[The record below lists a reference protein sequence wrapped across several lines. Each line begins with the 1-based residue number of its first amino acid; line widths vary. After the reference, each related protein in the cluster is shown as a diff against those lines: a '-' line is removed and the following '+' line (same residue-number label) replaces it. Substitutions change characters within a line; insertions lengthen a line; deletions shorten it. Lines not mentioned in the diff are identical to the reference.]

1 MGLDRETFWPS
12 YSEDIVYPM
21 AFRWASADPLSG
33 PDFGILKS
41 GVERI
46 DSMDEILIVRGLFF
60 RDEKDSLAQL
70 RELAAHRVAN
80 ALPYFR
86 LDRRRI
92 LTEVDVQPIN
102 GDVRSHPFESIRFER
117 LNASSLMKTGTDTF
131 ELCFPIKDSIAMPV
145 ILVDRLLDWLG
156 KPNRQKKEKI
166 HLTGTADGGG
176 IAEPSDI
183 AYERALYVKD
193 KLVGE
198 GWNEEQIAITTGQ
211 RHHPLAFRNRC
222 VVVYYE

>member
-1 MGLDRETFWPS
+1 
-12 YSEDIVYPM
+12 M
-21 AFRWASADPLSG
+21 AFRWASAEPLSG

-41 GVERI
+41 GVERV
-46 DSMDEILIVRGLFF
+46 DSMDEILIVRGFFF
-60 RDEKDSLAQL
+60 RDEKDSLSEL
-70 RELAAHRVAN
+70 RELAAQRIAN

-86 LDRRRI
+86 LDERRI
-92 LTEVDVQPIN
+92 LTEVSVQPIN
-102 GDVRSHPFESIRFER
+102 GDVRSNPFESIRFER
-117 LNASSLMKTGTDTF
+117 VSASSLMKTATDTF
-131 ELCFPIKDSIAMPV
+131 ELCFPLKDSIKLPM
-145 ILVDRLLDWLG
+145 ILMDRLLNWLG
-156 KPNRQKKEKI
+156 KPNRQKNEMI

-183 AYERALYVKD
+183 AFDRAQYIRE

-198 GWNEEQIAITTGQ
+198 GWDEQQIAITTGQ